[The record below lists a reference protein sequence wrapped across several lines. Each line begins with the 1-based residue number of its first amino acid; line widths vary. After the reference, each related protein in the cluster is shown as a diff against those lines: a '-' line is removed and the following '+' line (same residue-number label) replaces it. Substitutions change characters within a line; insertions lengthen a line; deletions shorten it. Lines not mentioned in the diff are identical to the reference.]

1 MMYCWL
7 NECPIISKA
16 YREIS
21 KLRVNLLLSVTLL
34 CADSE
39 MQSALEK
46 KPDVA
51 RPFLHAF
58 FRTYFFARP
67 FDLLV
72 VVVG

>member
-7 NECPIISKA
+7 NECLIISKA

-46 KPDVA
+46 KA
-51 RPFLHAF
+51 
-58 FRTYFFARP
+58 
-67 FDLLV
+67 
-72 VVVG
+72 